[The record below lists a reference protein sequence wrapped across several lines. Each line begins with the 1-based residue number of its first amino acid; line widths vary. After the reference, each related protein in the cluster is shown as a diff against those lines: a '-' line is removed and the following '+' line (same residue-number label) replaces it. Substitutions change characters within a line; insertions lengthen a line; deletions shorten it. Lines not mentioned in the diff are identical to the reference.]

1 MDDESAN
8 WLTQSGVCSTFQGMA
23 LHPTDD
29 EVQSSALYEAQDMS
43 IEAMGRLAEFW
54 GFTRT
59 MGRVYGALFLSSSPM
74 TQQDIVE
81 RLGISAANVSMSLN
95 GLIRWGAVHK
105 VYEKGSRKLHY
116 TAEPELRKIIRNVLG
131 TREQRELED
140 AVRRFREANDV
151 LKQARGKKRKL
162 SEHETF
168 VEERIQHLETVVRIS
183 NKLLEL
189 LLGDGRVDVKA
200 ELGEWD

>member
-1 MDDESAN
+1 MPRHPRDDEIAS
-8 WLTQSGVCSTFQGMA
+8 
-23 LHPTDD
+23 PTGL
-29 EVQSSALYEAQDMS
+29 EQAQDLS
-43 IEAMGRLAEFW
+43 IETMGRLAEFW

-59 MGRVYGALFLSSSPM
+59 MGRVYGALFLSPRPM

-81 RLGISAANVSMSLN
+81 RLGVSAANVSMSLN

-105 VYEKGSRKLHY
+105 VYEKGNRKLHY

-131 TREQRELED
+131 AREQRELED
-140 AVRRFREANDV
+140 AVVRFSEAIAF
-151 LKQARGKKRKL
+151 LKEGRPRGRKL
-162 SEHETF
+162 TEDEGF

-189 LLGDGRVDVKA
+189 LLGDGKVDVKA
-200 ELGEWD
+200 ELGER

>member
-1 MDDESAN
+1 MPS
-8 WLTQSGVCSTFQGMA
+8 
-23 LHPTDD
+23 HPTDD

-81 RLGISAANVSMSLN
+81 RLGVSAANVSMSLN

-116 TAEPELRKIIRNVLG
+116 AAEPELRKIIRNVLG

-140 AVRRFREANDV
+140 AVRRFREASDV

-162 SEHETF
+162 TEHEAF